1 VLLNDILDD
10 VEMAWNVIRDQV
22 C

>member
-1 VLLNDILDD
+1 LNDILDD